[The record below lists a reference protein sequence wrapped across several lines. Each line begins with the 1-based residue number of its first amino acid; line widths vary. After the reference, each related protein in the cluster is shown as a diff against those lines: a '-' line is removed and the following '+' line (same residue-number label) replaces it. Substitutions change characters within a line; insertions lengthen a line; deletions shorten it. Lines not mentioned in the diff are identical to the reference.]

1 MSAKTRSRLLWAAA
15 TDATFEHFR
24 LDDGRR
30 VLQGKCIHCGRKHVI
45 TSDGE
50 PLTEATVEHVLA
62 RNHGGTD
69 AVENLAVAC
78 AGCNSEKG
86 VRHDW
91 KRPDDPRLQQVV
103 ARLAAR
109 RRERMR
115 EPPAFLD
122 MPPRPDPER

>member
-1 MSAKTRSRLLWAAA
+1 MSARTRSRLLWAAA
-15 TDATFEHFR
+15 TDSTFELLR

-30 VLQGKCIHCGRKHVI
+30 VLRGKCLHCGRKHVI
-45 TSDGE
+45 TFDGE
-50 PLTEATVEHVLA
+50 ALTQATVEHVIP

-91 KRPDDPRLQQVV
+91 KRWEDPRLQEIV
-103 ARLAAR
+103 ARLTER

-115 EPPAFLD
+115 EPPAALD
-122 MPPRPDPER
+122 MPAPPKPDP